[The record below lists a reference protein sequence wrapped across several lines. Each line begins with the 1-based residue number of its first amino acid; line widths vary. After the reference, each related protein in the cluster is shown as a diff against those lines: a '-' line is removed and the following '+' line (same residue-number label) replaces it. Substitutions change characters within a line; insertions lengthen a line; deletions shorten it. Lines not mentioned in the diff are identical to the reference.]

1 MPQGGHNGGGQT
13 LQDLVDRQANG
24 AMGNLDKV
32 KTRLC
37 ERRVSQDA
45 GPRYLMFIVKLSTE

>member
-24 AMGNLDKV
+24 AMGDLDNTLLKGENCRV
-32 KTRLC
+32 C
-37 ERRVSQDA
+37 ELRVSQEVRMRDHA
-45 GPRYLMFIVKLSTE
+45 T